1 MRKSSEILIYID
13 VQEAIDAGLKFYLS
27 ANGVVLTE
35 GDDRG
40 YLKPQFFS
48 RVETVKGVP
57 LVGYDGPK
65 GVTPKAPASAEVSL
79 TTAADLVEGTGDP
92 IARPV
97 GLSKEDAGVQAFLQ
111 EVEEKMETMSM

>member
-40 YLKPQFFS
+40 YLKPEFFS

-57 LVGYDGPK
+57 LAGYDGPK
-65 GVTPKAPASAEVSL
+65 GVTPTAPAPAEVS
-79 TTAADLVEGTGDP
+79 TTAADHADESGESVPRLV
-92 IARPV
+92 RP
-97 GLSKEDAGVQAFLQ
+97 SKEDASVQASLQ
-111 EVEEKMETMSM
+111 EAEEKLKTLNM